1 MKKNTVLIISI
12 AILALLIG
20 VAQLTPKGSILDRL
34 KINNKSTLKKELS
47 NFAIKNIDD
56 IDKIFIADKANHS
69 VTLEKKD
76 NIWRVNNKFNAR
88 EDAIKN
94 LMDAIQ
100 NIRVRQ
106 PISAAEYET
115 QIKRLATTGR
125 KVEIYKNGALF
136 KIYYVGGATQDQM
149 ELI

>member
-106 PISAAEYET
+106 PISK
-115 QIKRLATTGR
+115 QNMKL
-125 KVEIYKNGALF
+125 K
-136 KIYYVGGATQDQM
+136 
-149 ELI
+149 